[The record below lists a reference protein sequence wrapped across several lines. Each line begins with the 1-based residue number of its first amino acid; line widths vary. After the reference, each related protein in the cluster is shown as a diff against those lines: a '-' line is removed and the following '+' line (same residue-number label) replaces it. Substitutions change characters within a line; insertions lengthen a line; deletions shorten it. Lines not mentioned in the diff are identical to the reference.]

1 MSNQFLITNNID
13 NDVPSNIN
21 NPNPLDNNH
30 YSVWQPS
37 GQFGSNWPASG
48 AMPQSFSAGGWTFH
62 NRGFTQQTF
71 LGASIR
77 SFTMNGGFGDS
88 SSTLGI
94 ELVNDEYNKSDRTPS
109 GVGDDVYH
117 NGQYD
122 KFSPPLAGSPVFF
135 KFGQNFATVAE
146 AYKKTF
152 DDLYNYNTFSDM
164 PAIEDGEPY
173 NIDTFLSLPDGQY
186 VDLETNVI
194 KNISA
199 ILNSPYRGKDHIVFG
214 GILQTYTQNRGTGGN
229 PLYSVQV
236 IDPREIL
243 SNTVLILNNYAGS
256 TFNQK
261 NLFNIYGFLEYNLS
275 QSSVETI
282 QQTLTIK
289 SVLTKDVDN
298 DGVIT
303 FSGDDTYSKQSSLE
317 NLDIPSVVSSNSLP
331 PQFPITGTGFSRRSS
346 QGIPYYRIKQAI
358 NALMEYDGILP
369 DEYKQKGFGGTINFR
384 GFNYVVDFG
393 TLPDLPGL
401 YYLDFDQI
409 NILEFAMEIC
419 DVSSRDLFV
428 TLLPIIDH
436 PACAFLYQHNKDN
449 GSDPNKFIAG
459 IIRLDAIDKSK
470 QPKYGA
476 VKQYIDNLAT
486 AGIYVENQ
494 DVGYE
499 LANITTDKFI
509 VGAQEVDM
517 YYFSSNAD
525 RDELDVAKKQNGQ
538 PANTPEGYQ
547 WTLESSLEQQILP
560 YYGMLGKHAVSIP
573 KGFGAYQQILLDATS
588 LNANGV
594 GAYYVATEMEL
605 RCAMISFDRWKE
617 FLKMYND
624 TYLESIESN
633 DSEEIAALI
642 QSPAP
647 VGVNPPVNPISNNYA
662 VTVPRSVFNTY
673 AEQDYG
679 TDGLPYSPCNPPYG
693 YPLYYK
699 RMTKIGIPEGGLTD
713 ISTRWTT
720 VLTNFAELKST
731 DKSNF
736 KTILNSQFTR
746 LRELKENTAL
756 TPFEKE
762 YYDELQTL
770 INDTDLT
777 QQEITNSIAL
787 IERNQEN
794 HANVFAILPK
804 IAKKNTENAL
814 KVYNFVKNVADECLG
829 KKFLVKIPK
838 EVNLFYENKISYK
851 DEATKEYG
859 LGPFGFKPRPLTSGI
874 NDEFSESFRTQREQ
888 DRDDTVNMMKSFLT
902 SGIEPNPKKY
912 AGALSAN
919 FNPIADQYEFN
930 YTPVEY
936 GGFFN
941 FDLYANTLPFQQIN
955 NIAQNAYSN
964 TPLGVQQMLIPQ
976 DLSNFINENGRVS
989 SYVRFDHSQ
998 YLSLDG
1004 LSKEDF
1010 TQQLIVANGMI
1021 PDMCEILD
1029 NVNGD
1034 IFHSFPN
1041 LNAQE
1046 TTTDIP
1052 EQVAFVKCSVSE
1064 KFFMPPKT
1072 SGIQANVHAQEYQ
1085 DIGRKSIPSKIFIP
1099 CSGIEN
1105 NKLVPGTGVFV
1116 SSFQYYQAHFVP
1128 KPIAG
1133 TPVTILDFKSEYN
1146 DVIKSK
1152 IIKTDLNELDTD
1164 HVYALITLPGRISPT
1179 KDARFRDSLF
1189 QTMNA
1194 ERFKHFMTM
1203 DTVAGLEGFDVPAIK
1218 DRPFTNI
1225 LDTVRCGEVSSDA
1238 RIQAWMASR
1247 KALSSLSFGL
1257 PQQVLASMPSP
1268 VYPNLVSLSLMSK
1281 ERCYGPWV
1289 SSYLDS
1295 QAVIYSN
1302 IGGRLEFIKDENLS
1316 PWNYAGYQLMNEA
1329 GKLQAEFSNSLLLF
1343 SERGGFTFPGSPSG
1357 NSLCKALLDGGP
1369 LVTNIQVDVSEAGIK
1384 TTYRMDLYT
1393 SSFGKLQKQKQEEIS
1408 KISRERQKLR
1418 DERNALIRKGLGKG
1432 QTSRNIGLEYEGL
1445 KRGDI
1450 PSIGLNN
1457 PIGAGAGNAMNRFV
1471 ITANPQQQP
1480 SWMEHGISMFNT
1492 SPSSE
1497 DFRYGDAQAGSE
1509 LSTKEY
1515 YYDASM
1521 QSNSTVGQVAGT
1533 FLHEDSQARSFQN
1546 TGSISLQEMMAAYT
1560 NDTFHPN
1567 LPSVPN
1573 PQLGAKI
1580 DLYFTEDTPFTK
1592 DDITL

>member
-1 MSNQFLITNNID
+1 MTNQFLITNDIN
-13 NDVPSNIN
+13 NDVPSSIN
-21 NPNPLDNNH
+21 TPNPLGDNH

-88 SSTLGI
+88 SSTLGV
-94 ELVNDEYNKSDRTPS
+94 ELINDEYNKSDMSPL
-109 GVGDDVYH
+109 GFGDDVYH

-122 KFSPPLAGSPVFF
+122 KFSPPMAGSPVFF

-146 AYKKTF
+146 AYLKTF
-152 DDLYNYNTFSDM
+152 DDLYGYNVLANTPS
-164 PAIEDGEPY
+164 ISNNGSY
-173 NIDTFLSLPDGQY
+173 NIDNFTSLSNGEY
-186 VDLETNVI
+186 VDLETNTI
-194 KNISA
+194 KDISA

-243 SNTVLILNNYAGS
+243 SNTVLILNNYSGS

-261 NLFNIYGFLEYNLS
+261 NLLNIYGFLEYNLS
-275 QSSVETI
+275 QDS
-282 QQTLTIK
+282 LTKIKEQFPEESILTK
-289 SVLTKDVDN
+289 SVDS

-303 FSGDDTYSKQSSLE
+303 FTGTDTYNKT
-317 NLDIPSVVSSNSLP
+317 VSSSSGSK
-331 PQFPITGTGFSRRSS
+331 FPITGTGFSRRGQ
-346 QGIPYYRIKQAI
+346 QGIPYYRVKQAI
-358 NALMEYDGILP
+358 NALMEYEGALP
-369 DEYKQKGFGGTINFR
+369 DEYKKRGFGSSINFR

-409 NILEFAMEIC
+409 NLLELAMEIC

-436 PACAFLYQHNKDN
+436 PACAFLHQYNKN
-449 GSDPNKFIAG
+449 NASDPSKLIAG
-459 IIRLDAIDKSK
+459 IIRLDTIDKSK
-470 QPKYGA
+470 QPKYGSI
-476 VKQYIDNLAT
+476 KQYIDNLAL

-499 LANITTDKFI
+499 LANTTTDKFI
-509 VGAQEVDM
+509 VGAQEIDM

-525 RDELDVAKKQNGQ
+525 RDELDIARKQNGQ
-538 PANTPEGYQ
+538 EVEAPEGYQ
-547 WTLESSLEQQILP
+547 WTLEASLEQQILP
-560 YYGMLGKHAVSIP
+560 YYGMLGKHAVTIP

-594 GAYYVATEMEL
+594 GSYYVATEMEL

-617 FLKMYND
+617 FLKLYND
-624 TYLESIESN
+624 MYLESIESN
-633 DSEEIAALI
+633 DAEETAALI

-647 VGVNPPVNPISNNYA
+647 VGINPPIREISNNYA

-673 AEQDYG
+673 AEKDYG

-713 ISTRWTT
+713 IFTRWSTI
-720 VLTNFAELKST
+720 VTNFAELKST

-746 LRELKENTAL
+746 LRELKENSSL
-756 TPFEKE
+756 TEFEQE
-762 YYDELQTL
+762 YYDDLEKL

-777 QQEITNSIAL
+777 QQEITQAIAL
-787 IERNQEN
+787 IEQSQEN

-804 IAKKNTENAL
+804 IEKKNTANAL
-814 KVYNFVKNVADECLG
+814 KVYNFVKNVGDECLG

-838 EVNLFYENKISYK
+838 EVNVFYENTISDK
-851 DEATKEYG
+851 DILTKEYG
-859 LGPFGFKPRPLTSGI
+859 TGPFGFKPRPLTSSI
-874 NDEFSESFRTQREQ
+874 NDEFSLSFKQQYEQ
-888 DRDDTVNMMKSFLT
+888 DRSYTVNMMKSFLSKT
-902 SGIEPNPKKY
+902 DAQLADDFYKDPTKY

-930 YTPVEY
+930 YTPVQD

-941 FDLYANTLPFQQIN
+941 FDLYANTLPFQNIN
-955 NIAQNAYSN
+955 SLIQDDYNK
-964 TPLGVQQMLIPQ
+964 TPLGIKQMLIPQ
-976 DLSNFINENGRVS
+976 DLTNFINENGRIS
-989 SYVRFDHSQ
+989 PYVRFDHSE

-1004 LSKEDF
+1004 LNKEDF
-1010 TQQLIVANGMI
+1010 TQQVIVSNGMI

-1034 IFHSFPN
+1034 VFHSFPN
-1041 LNAQE
+1041 LSTAKKEEDKKQ
-1046 TTTDIP
+1046 
-1052 EQVAFVKCSVSE
+1052 QVAFVKCSVSE
-1064 KFFMPPKT
+1064 NFFMPPKT
-1072 SGIQANVHAQEYQ
+1072 SDEYTNVHAQEYT
-1085 DIGRKSIPSKIFIP
+1085 DIRRKSIPSKIFIP
-1099 CSGIEN
+1099 CSGIED
-1105 NKLVPGTGVFV
+1105 NKFVPGSGVFV

-1128 KPIAG
+1128 KPVAG
-1133 TPVTILDFKSEYN
+1133 QQVLILDFNSSYN
-1146 DVIKSK
+1146 DVLKSK
-1152 IIKTDLNELDTD
+1152 IIKTDLNELDTN

-1179 KDARFRDSLF
+1179 KDSRFRDSTL
-1189 QTMNA
+1189 QKMNA
-1194 ERFKHFMTM
+1194 EKFKHLMTM
-1203 DTVAGLEGFDVPAIK
+1203 DTVAGLEGFDIPAIK
-1218 DRPFTNI
+1218 DRPFTSVLND
-1225 LDTVRCGEVSSDA
+1225 LGCGEISSDA
-1238 RIQAWMASR
+1238 RIQAWMSSR
-1247 KALSSLSFGL
+1247 KALESLSFGL

-1295 QAVIYSN
+1295 QAITYSN

-1343 SERGGFTFPGSPSG
+1343 SERGGFTFPGTPSG
-1357 NSLCKALLDGGP
+1357 NSLCRALIDGGP

-1393 SSFGKLQKQKQEEIS
+1393 ASFGKLQKQKQEEIS

-1450 PSIGLNN
+1450 PSIGFNN
-1457 PIGAGAGNAMNRFV
+1457 QIGTGMGNVVNSTVMTV
-1471 ITANPQQQP
+1471 IPRLSNTAA
-1480 SWMEHGISMFNT
+1480 MFNSTT
-1492 SPSSE
+1492 SSDLIHR
-1497 DFRYGDAQAGSE
+1497 DFS
-1509 LSTKEY
+1509 
-1515 YYDASM
+1515 YDASI
-1521 QSNSTVGQVAGT
+1521 QSQNIIAQAAEE
-1533 FLHEDSQARSFQN
+1533 FLHEDALAKSFQN
-1546 TGSISLQEMMAAYT
+1546 TASISITQEKKPFTHEPY
-1560 NDTFHPN
+1560 HPN
-1567 LPSVPN
+1567 LASVPN
-1573 PQLGAKI
+1573 PQTSAKI
-1580 DLYFTEDTPFTK
+1580 DLYLEGTTFNRN
-1592 DDITL
+1592 DITIGQ